1 MFKKTAAAL
10 LLASGL
16 IASGAQ
22 AATYSNIPVIASSE
36 LLSPF
41 VTTLGETFTAPT
53 ATLQDFSFLLGNL
66 TTVGSG
72 NASFV
77 IASWNKNDT
86 IGTTLYSSTIS
97 IDSSGLGVSSVGVSG
112 LNLTLKANSE
122 YIAYLTVN
130 GVKNAISNANL
141 LDGLGGGS
149 IGTGMYTSG
158 LFGSAYVPVAS
169 NLAYTANFA
178 GAVAAVPEPATY
190 GMLLAGLAMT
200 AGFAARRRRG

>member
-10 LLASGL
+10 LLTSGL

-22 AATYSNIPVIASSE
+22 AATYSNIPVIAGSE
-36 LLSPF
+36 LLSPK
-41 VTTLGETFTAPT
+41 VTTLGETFIAPT
-53 ATLQDFSFLLGNL
+53 ATLQDFSFLMSDLL
-66 TTVGSG
+66 TVGSG

-77 IASWNKNDT
+77 IASWNKDDT
-86 IGTTLYSSTIS
+86 IGNKLYSSTINV
-97 IDSSGLGVSSVGVSG
+97 DSSGFGVSSVGVSG
-112 LNLTLKANSE
+112 LNLTLTAGSE
-122 YIAYLTVN
+122 YVAYLTVN
-130 GVKNAISNANL
+130 GVKNAISNAYL
-141 LDGLGGGS
+141 LDGLGGS
-149 IGTGMYTSG
+149 IGTGLYFGNASGTNSTS
-158 LFGSAYVPVAS
+158 LV